1 MKYSERLHT
10 TATSHATYAQD
21 STSER
26 SFYIQESQYI
36 IGGVQT
42 FCWLVRTDSLPAT
55 FSVMMYSAPCG
66 LMDIR
71 LFDEETAKEV
81 FHLFTKY
88 EVSPYHAEDIIE
100 DREIR
105 ASIRFL

>member
-1 MKYSERLHT
+1 MKYLERLHT
-10 TATSHATYAQD
+10 SAISHATYAQAN
-21 STSER
+21 SAER
-26 SFYIQESQYI
+26 SFYVKESQYI

-42 FCWLVRTDSLPAT
+42 FCWLVRTDTRPAT

-66 LMDIR
+66 LMEIR
-71 LFDEETAKEV
+71 PCDEETAEEV